1 MTARLIGI
9 LATCVLLL
17 CGCGTGWTDHKEGND
32 PMSAKDALK
41 VEVPASAS
49 SVIAEIDPYRIQF
62 LMPND
67 QWRDY
72 ASKYPLDQFEEVP
85 YPTEYVVPAMCLPVA
100 RTGVK
105 LTSWIAGDLIQYL
118 DTGQRA
124 HRSITVTPDCESGK
138 AYVQWGLNTPQ

>member
-105 LTSWIAGDLIQYL
+105 LTSWI
-118 DTGQRA
+118 
-124 HRSITVTPDCESGK
+124 
-138 AYVQWGLNTPQ
+138 